1 MKDVSEYDKDS
12 ILSEGLFL
20 EVFDEPDEIERAR
33 TIIALQNRAK
43 ELKVKSQFDALINA
57 YKRIG
62 KRMESESVRYTDFA
76 IPIDSRYQNMDC
88 DAVRNH
94 QLQRDGNGTSCKL
107 SANITY

>member
-1 MKDVSEYDKDS
+1 MKDVSAYDKDS

-57 YKRIG
+57 YQRIG

-76 IPIDSRYQNMDC
+76 IPIDSRYQNMKC
-88 DAVRNH
+88 GSWIATQSGIISYNVM
-94 QLQRDGNGTSCKL
+94 
-107 SANITY
+107 